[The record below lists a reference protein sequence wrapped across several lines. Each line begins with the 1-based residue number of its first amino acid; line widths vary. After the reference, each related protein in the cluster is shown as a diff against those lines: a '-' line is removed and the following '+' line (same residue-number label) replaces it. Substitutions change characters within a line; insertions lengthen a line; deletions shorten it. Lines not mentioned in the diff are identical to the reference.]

1 MKVIMIKVHN
11 KLISRSLSYQFDYRH
26 VTLGVQLI
34 WQSARLACGRRPDR
48 YRGPPLFLLIF
59 KMARFL
65 TAIVVSTYITCSLLI
80 LMYLY
85 ALLKVWKSQKTVSF
99 LFYVL
104 GLLIVSN
111 VSEIT
116 YLAIMKRS
124 DLELCFDIDIQE
136 LFGSAIFL
144 ATFSPNWVNCFF

>member
-1 MKVIMIKVHN
+1 MA
-11 KLISRSLSYQFDYRH
+11 SY
-26 VTLGVQLI
+26 
-34 WQSARLACGRRPDR
+34 
-48 YRGPPLFLLIF
+48 
-59 KMARFL
+59 L

-124 DLELCFDIDIQE
+124 DLYLCFDESEKCVSTNI
-136 LFGSAIFL
+136 
-144 ATFSPNWVNCFF
+144 